1 MGRNNSLQTT
11 SNKGGLLE
19 ALEKFRAETREW
31 LEANCPA
38 SMRTPL
44 TEEEAVFGGRKAT
57 IN

>member
-1 MGRNNSLQTT
+1 MNNY
-11 SNKGGLLE
+11 
-19 ALEKFRAETREW
+19 AREW
-31 LEANCPA
+31 LEGNCLV